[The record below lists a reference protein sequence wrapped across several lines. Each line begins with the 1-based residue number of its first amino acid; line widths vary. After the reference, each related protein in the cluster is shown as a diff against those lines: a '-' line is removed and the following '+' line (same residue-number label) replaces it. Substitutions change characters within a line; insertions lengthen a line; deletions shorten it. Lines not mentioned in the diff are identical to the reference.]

1 MSIMIDKSRC
11 AGCGQCSIVCPGSL
25 IKMGED
31 KKAYIKYP
39 KDCWGC
45 SSCLKECKFEAIA
58 LYLGAD
64 MGGMGS
70 KMSVTTKGD
79 YLNWNIDKTDGSRA
93 ENITKCVNSGRRMNR
108 ITIPLSRYWRAGA
121 LFYLQQFRNFD

>member
-1 MSIMIDKSRC
+1 MSIVIDKSKC

-45 SSCLKECKFEAIA
+45 SSCLKECK
-58 LYLGAD
+58 
-64 MGGMGS
+64 
-70 KMSVTTKGD
+70 
-79 YLNWNIDKTDGSRA
+79 
-93 ENITKCVNSGRRMNR
+93 
-108 ITIPLSRYWRAGA
+108 
-121 LFYLQQFRNFD
+121 

>member
-1 MSIMIDKSRC
+1 MSIVINKEKC

-31 KKAYIKYP
+31 KKAYMKYP

-45 SSCLKECKFEAIA
+45 SSCIKECKFEAIA

-70 KMSVTTKGD
+70 KMSVISKGD
-79 YLNWNIDKTDGSRA
+79 FLNWNIDKTDGSRETIVINKKESNKYRCRINA
-93 ENITKCVNSGRRMNR
+93 VKDIRKNILYL
-108 ITIPLSRYWRAGA
+108 ITDVC
-121 LFYLQQFRNFD
+121 NKK

>member
-1 MSIMIDKSRC
+1 MTPCWVTVVRVHEPNGIKYSVESFLLP
-11 AGCGQCSIVCPGSL
+11 ASEGCGQCSIVCPGSL

-79 YLNWNIDKTDGSRA
+79 YLNWNIDKTDGSR
-93 ENITKCVNSGRRMNR
+93 E
-108 ITIPLSRYWRAGA
+108 TIVINKKESNKY
-121 LFYLQQFRNFD
+121 

>member
-1 MSIMIDKSRC
+1 
-11 AGCGQCSIVCPGSL
+11 
-25 IKMGED
+25 MGED

-70 KMSVTTKGD
+70 KMSVASREQ
-79 YLNWNIDKTDGSRA
+79 YLDWKIEKRDGTVETIVIDRKQS
-93 ENITKCVNSGRRMNR
+93 NQ
-108 ITIPLSRYWRAGA
+108 Y
-121 LFYLQQFRNFD
+121 